1 VADNTIEGR
10 MLQLQERKRELGR
23 AAFDKQTTEQLQRM
37 RVDNIRLLMR
47 L

>member
-1 VADNTIEGR
+1 

-23 AAFDKQTTEQLQRM
+23 AAFEKRTAEELQRM
-37 RVDNIRLLMR
+37 RLGDIRLLME